1 MRPGLTTILFG
12 TIALLVSVSGGIS
25 IWVGAQALSEQKRAF
40 GRANLSA
47 EIELVRHAMHN
58 RCEDRTC
65 VRRALR
71 AILLHRRY
79 ALIDQNYETL
89 LGDAKL
95 WSPLRP
101 WLQDVLTTKSDIIL
115 PQDAAQGVSV
125 LKSLSNHRFIAH
137 DPMVLVLEQSLKTS
151 NVFRE
156 FIHLIWLQIAHLFL
170 ILLVG
175 WYLVRRNVLLP
186 IRELRHWIQ
195 TQIEGNDAAQLP
207 RSNAPSEVKD
217 LNRAFRSLLDTVRQ
231 QEKDLVDSQRQA
243 AITTAQLAHR
253 EKLVTVGRV
262 AAGVAHEVGNPL
274 SVALGYVSLLKAD
287 RKDIGGDDDDL
298 LESLDTELERIRI
311 ALRRLLNLSRPTEVK
326 CEYFSVSSVV
336 QDLNLWINVRAKNL
350 EFRSNF
356 SGQIDDQVYFDPE
369 ILLQILSNLCLNAAE
384 AMDGEGWIELRP
396 LRRTES
402 RFELSIVDNGPGIE
416 PSIRD
421 RLFDA
426 FQTTKTAQGGTGL
439 GLSISKSLAEL
450 CGGELC
456 VSQVGEGSGAVFILS
471 LPISEADK

>member
-12 TIALLVSVSGGIS
+12 TIALLVSVSGSIS
-25 IWVGAQALSEQKRAF
+25 LWVGAQALREQKRAF
-40 GRANLSA
+40 GKANLSA
-47 EIELVRHAMHN
+47 EIELVRHAMAD
-58 RCEDRTC
+58 RCDDRPC
-65 VRRALR
+65 VRQALR
-71 AILLHRRY
+71 SILQHRRY
-79 ALIDQNYETL
+79 ALIDQNYQTL
-89 LGDAKL
+89 LGEAKL
-95 WSPLRP
+95 WSLLRP
-101 WLQDVLTTKSDIIL
+101 WLQDVLTTKQDIIL
-115 PQDAAQGVSV
+115 PQDAEQAVSA
-125 LKSLSNHRFIAH
+125 LTSLSSHRFISH
-137 DPMVLVLEQSLKTS
+137 DPMVLVLEQPVKTS
-151 NVFRE
+151 NVFSD
-156 FIHLIWLQIAHLFL
+156 FIHLIWLQIANLLL
-170 ILLVG
+170 ILLAG
-175 WYLVRRNVLLP
+175 WYLVRRYVLMP

-195 TQIEGNDAAQLP
+195 TQIEGNESVQLAS
-207 RSNAPSEVKD
+207 SNAPSEVKD

-274 SVALGYVSLLKAD
+274 SVALGYVSLFKAD
-287 RKDIGGDDDDL
+287 RMGISREDDDL
-298 LESLDTELERIRI
+298 LESLDTELERIRV

-336 QDLNLWINVRAKNL
+336 QDLSLWINVRAKNL
-350 EFRSNF
+350 EFRSSF
-356 SGQIDDQVYFDPE
+356 CSQIDDQVYFDPE

-384 AMDGEGWIELRP
+384 AMDGQGWIELKP
-396 LRRTES
+396 LRRTAT

-450 CGGELC
+450 CGGEL
-456 VSQVGEGSGAVFILS
+456 SLSEVGEGSGAVFVLS
-471 LPISEADK
+471 LPISDADE